1 MLNQFDNLRVWCVV
15 SIYLGINTA
24 GWCWWMPPTGAPSR
38 RGLCAG
44 FGVSCPHVAATAA
57 SLTSKPAQGF
67 YPRHITECS
76 AGPRCPVSTLLTV
89 ASVTIMCPGVT
100 WNLDHGQ
107 AAHLN
112 ILLKN
117 GECWKLSSQ
126 PTIPNYLQKTHLIN
140 VKLLWKVHHQ
150 CIYCLAFQNE
160 HWGST
165 EKIVDGFIGQSVQC
179 PLA

>member
-1 MLNQFDNLRVWCVV
+1 MLNQFDNLWVWCLSGYKYSRLMLVDATDRSTEQARAVCRVWCLL
-15 SIYLGINTA
+15 SPCGRHCRQPNQQT
-24 GWCWWMPPTGAPSR
+24 S
-38 RGLCAG
+38 AG
-44 FGVSCPHVAATAA
+44 FLPSPHHRVQCRAQVSGVHTANSGQCHDHV
-57 SLTSKPAQGF
+57 SRG
-67 YPRHITECS
+67 
-76 AGPRCPVSTLLTV
+76 
-89 ASVTIMCPGVT
+89 
-100 WNLDHGQ
+100 NLEPGQ